1 VKLRQ
6 AELVR
11 GKIHTVVWIPK
22 EFCKKDKKLI
32 DKMGQ
37 EWQVLNAY
45 GIEVEQEDVPHG
57 WKVGGL
63 I

>member
-22 EFCKKDKKLI
+22 ELCKKDRELF
-32 DKMGQ
+32 DKNGLQ
-37 EWQVLNAY
+37 WQVLNAY
-45 GIEVEQEDVPHG
+45 LVELEHEDIAHG